1 MNISKIK
8 ITKNIDSIL
17 HVTNDVIHKN
27 NNYHDYIKKE
37 NNSLYLRQLPLL
49 MKNERMKALISKKL
63 DDSQKN
69 LSLLLLDEE
78 KQSKESSEKLKF
90 NLLSPLN
97 NIRKLKVRSKKLPP
111 LCPLYNKQGELI
123 PSVIKSSKVFYRKI
137 NYNDFLNRINSGL
150 IEFPNN
156 SNNNNKKLTFRK
168 LEIKKIHQV
177 KSCVNLD
184 IKIKLDDIENNYF
197 KKQEYQHLEY
207 NEEKIFG
214 EDNIKSY
221 EELIKNKII
230 ELQTVH
236 NKNDTIKKEKE
247 YIYGFDKRKIILTLD
262 SLKVKFFEIKD
273 EKNINI
279 EKKSDKPCFEYILPF
294 ALLPLFYFKGIQNF
308 LIILS
313 KIIIFNEKTMTFE
326 LDEKSN
332 EIIATI
338 LKNCSDFYMSNDG
351 DNFNSN
357 ENDWNLNE
365 SNDLNNS
372 ELKTVSGK
380 NTTTQKLN
388 NKSIVELNPEIKGT
402 NLNTQ
407 FINAQTSNQNN
418 TSEINNKSTTDQNNL
433 NTKDNNTLNNNN
445 NNPINPT
452 NSINQNQE
460 SNLQNDIIKQ
470 TFTFSSRKSR
480 IVKTHDIFALKK
492 NTNEKKIISQ
502 YEFFWITPKKSFIL
516 SVEIP
521 LISIFA
527 PTNNNIIRQYINFE
541 LLFYIYQNN
550 FILWDFYIMKYLS
563 TIKNFRLFFEQ
574 LYSIPKK
581 MNISLFLTQPKIK
594 KLLAKNSE
602 LLSIITSPISEKKI
616 KKNILSEKNIKFINK
631 LESPKIN
638 KKFETSRTKIYT
650 TSNLNNFKNE
660 INNLNNF
667 NKNRY
672 SKQIEYKMNNTL
684 NKSNNKSENNS
695 SNIDTPINNHS
706 TFNRIFIQKGLLFI
720 ASYIDNKRKI
730 SNEFSIHFNV
740 DQLRK
745 FQIMEVIQD
754 KMTFFLK
761 FMSVNYDTE
770 SISFDFDSF
779 KNFNETNWVTEIQKY
794 NFNYINQHT
803 PLSEEKILDEY
814 GKELNM
820 IKIFLGLRPH
830 VQIKVEMKC
839 PLIIM
844 QDLDDFGF
852 KYTEGINVDTNIEK
866 NLSKLKIK
874 NTLDLTKKLIDVLK
888 DNNFCRKIVD
898 MNVNRDFKKKTTK
911 KRLGNIKDNKL
922 TTRKQTS
929 TLGIITDSKED

>member
-1 MNISKIK
+1 
-8 ITKNIDSIL
+8 
-17 HVTNDVIHKN
+17 
-27 NNYHDYIKKE
+27 
-37 NNSLYLRQLPLL
+37 
-49 MKNERMKALISKKL
+49 
-63 DDSQKN
+63 
-69 LSLLLLDEE
+69 
-78 KQSKESSEKLKF
+78 
-90 NLLSPLN
+90 
-97 NIRKLKVRSKKLPP
+97 
-111 LCPLYNKQGELI
+111 
-123 PSVIKSSKVFYRKI
+123 
-137 NYNDFLNRINSGL
+137 
-150 IEFPNN
+150 
-156 SNNNNKKLTFRK
+156 
-168 LEIKKIHQV
+168 
-177 KSCVNLD
+177 
-184 IKIKLDDIENNYF
+184 
-197 KKQEYQHLEY
+197 
-207 NEEKIFG
+207 
-214 EDNIKSY
+214 
-221 EELIKNKII
+221 
-230 ELQTVH
+230 
-236 NKNDTIKKEKE
+236 
-247 YIYGFDKRKIILTLD
+247 
-262 SLKVKFFEIKD
+262 
-273 EKNINI
+273 
-279 EKKSDKPCFEYILPF
+279 
-294 ALLPLFYFKGIQNF
+294 
-308 LIILS
+308 
-313 KIIIFNEKTMTFE
+313 MTFE

-338 LKNCSDFYMSNDG
+338 LKNCSDFYISNDG

-445 NNPINPT
+445 NPINPT

-480 IVKTHDIFALKK
+480 IVKTYDIFALKK

-684 NKSNNKSENNS
+684 NKSSNKSENNS

-720 ASYIDNKRKI
+720 ASYIDDKRKI

-898 MNVNRDFKKKTTK
+898 TNVNRDFKKKNTK

>member
-1 MNISKIK
+1 
-8 ITKNIDSIL
+8 
-17 HVTNDVIHKN
+17 
-27 NNYHDYIKKE
+27 
-37 NNSLYLRQLPLL
+37 
-49 MKNERMKALISKKL
+49 
-63 DDSQKN
+63 
-69 LSLLLLDEE
+69 
-78 KQSKESSEKLKF
+78 
-90 NLLSPLN
+90 
-97 NIRKLKVRSKKLPP
+97 
-111 LCPLYNKQGELI
+111 
-123 PSVIKSSKVFYRKI
+123 
-137 NYNDFLNRINSGL
+137 
-150 IEFPNN
+150 
-156 SNNNNKKLTFRK
+156 
-168 LEIKKIHQV
+168 
-177 KSCVNLD
+177 
-184 IKIKLDDIENNYF
+184 
-197 KKQEYQHLEY
+197 
-207 NEEKIFG
+207 
-214 EDNIKSY
+214 
-221 EELIKNKII
+221 
-230 ELQTVH
+230 
-236 NKNDTIKKEKE
+236 
-247 YIYGFDKRKIILTLD
+247 
-262 SLKVKFFEIKD
+262 
-273 EKNINI
+273 
-279 EKKSDKPCFEYILPF
+279 
-294 ALLPLFYFKGIQNF
+294 
-308 LIILS
+308 
-313 KIIIFNEKTMTFE
+313 MTFE
-326 LDEKSN
+326 LNEKSN

-338 LKNCSDFYMSNDG
+338 LKNCSDFYISNDG

-445 NNPINPT
+445 NPINPT

-480 IVKTHDIFALKK
+480 IAKTYDIFALKK

-594 KLLAKNSE
+594 KLLSKNSE

-898 MNVNRDFKKKTTK
+898 TNVNRDFKKKTTK

>member
-1 MNISKIK
+1 
-8 ITKNIDSIL
+8 
-17 HVTNDVIHKN
+17 
-27 NNYHDYIKKE
+27 
-37 NNSLYLRQLPLL
+37 
-49 MKNERMKALISKKL
+49 
-63 DDSQKN
+63 
-69 LSLLLLDEE
+69 
-78 KQSKESSEKLKF
+78 
-90 NLLSPLN
+90 
-97 NIRKLKVRSKKLPP
+97 
-111 LCPLYNKQGELI
+111 
-123 PSVIKSSKVFYRKI
+123 
-137 NYNDFLNRINSGL
+137 
-150 IEFPNN
+150 
-156 SNNNNKKLTFRK
+156 
-168 LEIKKIHQV
+168 
-177 KSCVNLD
+177 
-184 IKIKLDDIENNYF
+184 
-197 KKQEYQHLEY
+197 
-207 NEEKIFG
+207 
-214 EDNIKSY
+214 
-221 EELIKNKII
+221 
-230 ELQTVH
+230 
-236 NKNDTIKKEKE
+236 
-247 YIYGFDKRKIILTLD
+247 
-262 SLKVKFFEIKD
+262 
-273 EKNINI
+273 
-279 EKKSDKPCFEYILPF
+279 
-294 ALLPLFYFKGIQNF
+294 
-308 LIILS
+308 
-313 KIIIFNEKTMTFE
+313 
-326 LDEKSN
+326 
-332 EIIATI
+332 
-338 LKNCSDFYMSNDG
+338 
-351 DNFNSN
+351 
-357 ENDWNLNE
+357 
-365 SNDLNNS
+365 
-372 ELKTVSGK
+372 
-380 NTTTQKLN
+380 
-388 NKSIVELNPEIKGT
+388 
-402 NLNTQ
+402 
-407 FINAQTSNQNN
+407 
-418 TSEINNKSTTDQNNL
+418 
-433 NTKDNNTLNNNN
+433 
-445 NNPINPT
+445 
-452 NSINQNQE
+452 
-460 SNLQNDIIKQ
+460 
-470 TFTFSSRKSR
+470 
-480 IVKTHDIFALKK
+480 
-492 NTNEKKIISQ
+492 
-502 YEFFWITPKKSFIL
+502 
-516 SVEIP
+516 
-521 LISIFA
+521 
-527 PTNNNIIRQYINFE
+527 
-541 LLFYIYQNN
+541 
-550 FILWDFYIMKYLS
+550 
-563 TIKNFRLFFEQ
+563 
-574 LYSIPKK
+574 

-631 LESPKIN
+631 LESPKIS

-684 NKSNNKSENNS
+684 NKSSNKSENNS

-720 ASYIDNKRKI
+720 ASYIDDKRKI

-888 DNNFCRKIVD
+888 DNNFSRKIVD
-898 MNVNRDFKKKTTK
+898 TNVNRDFKKKTTK